1 MPHGLFSLSPR
12 LSAATVSDLDL
23 DSTSAMIQT
32 RSSGFWLFDFG
43 GSLLGN
49 ASLDWN
55 WHGTRCA
62 NSYGITMM
70 KEVERPRK

>member
-1 MPHGLFSLSPR
+1 MPHGLFSLS
-12 LSAATVSDLDL
+12 LLVSLPL
-23 DSTSAMIQT
+23 PSPTSTSAMIQT
-32 RSSGFWLFDFG
+32 RSSGFWPFASGRL
-43 GSLLGN
+43 LLGN

-55 WHGTRCA
+55 WHGTRCV

>member
-12 LSAATVSDLDL
+12 ISTATVSDLDL
-23 DSTSAMIQT
+23 DTTSAMIQT
-32 RSSGFWLFDFG
+32 RSSGFWLFDSG
-43 GSLLGN
+43 RLLLGN
-49 ASLDWN
+49 ASLDRN

-70 KEVERPRK
+70 REVERPRK